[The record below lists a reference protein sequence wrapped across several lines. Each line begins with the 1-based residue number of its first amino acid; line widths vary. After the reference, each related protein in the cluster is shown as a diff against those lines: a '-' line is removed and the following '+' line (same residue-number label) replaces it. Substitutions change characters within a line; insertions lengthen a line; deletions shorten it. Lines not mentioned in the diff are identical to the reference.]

1 MRLLNCVGNKPKMH
15 CMIALLLKIILL
27 RFLRWPMITLMLV
40 MKFERSDFW
49 LNLNLKNLFGAC
61 HYCELLYNLVFYC
74 FVASEECL

>member
-1 MRLLNCVGNKPKMH
+1 
-15 CMIALLLKIILL
+15 
-27 RFLRWPMITLMLV
+27 MITLMLV